1 MTANSK
7 TNKFSQDLLKLIFQ
21 NTGIANIGDATGLRG
36 STAVGN
42 LYFSLH
48 TADPGETGTAITSE
62 IVYTG
67 YARVPV
73 ARSAAAFPLT
83 GQTINPAA
91 AVTFGN
97 MTGGTQAQVVTH
109 AGIVTSASGAGDL
122 LYFGA
127 VTPNITMNNGVT
139 PSLTTASSITED

>member
-7 TNKFSQDLLKLIFQ
+7 TNLFSQNLLKLIFQ
-21 NTGIANIGDATGLRG
+21 NVAVANIGNAGGLQPSSAAG
-36 STAVGN
+36 S

-62 IVYTG
+62 AAYTG

-73 ARSAAAFPLT
+73 ARTAAAFPLT

-97 MTGGTQAQVVTH
+97 QTAGGATTITH

-127 VTPNITMNNGVT
+127 VTPNISMNTGVT
-139 PSLTTASSITED
+139 PSLTIASSITED

>member
-21 NTGIANIGDATGLRG
+21 NVALANIGNAGGLQPSGVAG
-36 STAVGN
+36 S

-48 TADPGETGTAITSE
+48 TADPGETGTAVTSE
-62 IVYTG
+62 IVYTS
-67 YARVPV
+67 YARVGITRT
-73 ARSAAAFPLT
+73 AGTFPLT
-83 GQTINPAA
+83 GQTINPSG
-91 AVTFGN
+91 AVTFPN
-97 MTGGTQAQVVTH
+97 MTGGTQGQVITH

-127 VTPNITMNNGVT
+127 VTPNITMNTGVT
-139 PSLTTASSITED
+139 PSLTAASSITED